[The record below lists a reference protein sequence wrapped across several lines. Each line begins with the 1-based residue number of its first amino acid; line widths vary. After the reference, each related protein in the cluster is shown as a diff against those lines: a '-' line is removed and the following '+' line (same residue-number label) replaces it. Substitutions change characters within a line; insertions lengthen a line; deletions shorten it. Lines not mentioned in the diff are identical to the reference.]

1 MAERAMGNLRTPACS
16 RPSSPE
22 RQVTFIDSKRA
33 IRIRLRHGLNFSRAV
48 TTSPIPR
55 TRIVTRPLNRFH
67 EIWWPAGP
75 FADSLTVA
83 ASMRRPLVSTTKSI
97 PDERGIHKGAA
108 APLVGG
114 AECIGACRRGWLARS
129 RAFGLGGTRPPRLSP
144 WGNGK
149 GGSTLRPAARLRSAW
164 PCGVLPRARLPFAL
178 AVARDRARAFWA
190 PSS

>member
-1 MAERAMGNLRTPACS
+1 M
-16 RPSSPE
+16 
-22 RQVTFIDSKRA
+22 
-33 IRIRLRHGLNFSRAV
+33 RLRWWKRSRVARAANSIERLLFLKDRSL
-48 TTSPIPR
+48 TCEKMR
-55 TRIVTRPLNRFH
+55 QPLLHSRGFH
-67 EIWWPAGP
+67 EK
-75 FADSLTVA
+75 A
-83 ASMRRPLVSTTKSI
+83 ACVNHKI
-97 PDERGIHKGAA
+97 DPDERGIHKGAA